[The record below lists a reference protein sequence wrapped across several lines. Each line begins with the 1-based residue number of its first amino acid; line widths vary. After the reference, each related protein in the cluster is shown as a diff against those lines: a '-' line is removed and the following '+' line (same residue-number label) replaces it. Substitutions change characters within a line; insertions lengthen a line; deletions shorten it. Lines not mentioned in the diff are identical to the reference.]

1 MLVVSLLINVCMFIE
16 RYLII
21 VPSLSRKN
29 MPFVWHTYFPSWVE
43 MSIAA
48 AAFAGFALLYTI
60 FAKYFP
66 IMAVTDVR
74 ELEVRKA
81 HVPLGRAK
89 VPAIAGDD

>member
-1 MLVVSLLINVCMFIE
+1 VE
-16 RYLII
+16 R
-21 VPSLSRKN
+21 
-29 MPFVWHTYFPSWVE
+29 
-43 MSIAA
+43 SIAL

-89 VPAIAGDD
+89 VPVVAGEE